1 LATDGTKKVYVYAI
15 NMTFGEVYNPVKKEL
30 WDRKNVSLGIIT
42 NEKLPA
48 KVSFDLRNTS

>member
-1 LATDGTKKVYVYAI
+1 MYAI
-15 NMTFGEVYNPVKKEL
+15 NTTFGEVYNPVKKEL